1 MRTSNDIE
9 IKRFFAAPPAGASG
23 LVPDW
28 TYRIVKTVGN
38 YGEIYDR
45 HLGSGSRAKLARGM
59 NRLWTD
65 GGLMYAPPLR

>member
-1 MRTSNDIE
+1 LGVEGSFGQEDLGLATD
-9 IKRFFAAPPAGASG
+9 FAAN
-23 LVPDW
+23 V
-28 TYRIVKTVGN
+28 IQKMGN

-45 HLGSGSRAKLARGM
+45 YMGPNGESFTMDRGL